1 MNPFP
6 DLLNQEV
13 EKTMTYSAQDIENKL
28 DQLAQVMAA
37 REDRDVYLPLFQRLE
52 AELAKLKSQETDMDR
67 ILQRAALLQ
76 VDQLSIAV

>member
-1 MNPFP
+1 
-6 DLLNQEV
+6 
-13 EKTMTYSAQDIENKL
+13 MTYSAQDIENKL

-67 ILQRAALLQ
+67 ILQTRP
-76 VDQLSIAV
+76 AVRHS

>member
-1 MNPFP
+1 
-6 DLLNQEV
+6 
-13 EKTMTYSAQDIENKL
+13 MTYSAQDIENKL

>member
-1 MNPFP
+1 
-6 DLLNQEV
+6 
-13 EKTMTYSAQDIENKL
+13 MTYSAQDIENKL
-28 DQLAQVMAA
+28 AQLAQVMAA